1 MVNFTAQIAD
11 YIVKYYNINRFEVL
25 RILDEE
31 WEFLEEAFL
40 TEEVAIETLACE
52 LIELYMVA

>member
-40 TEEVAIETLACE
+40 AEDVDIEALACE

>member
-40 TEEVAIETLACE
+40 AEDVAIETLACE

>member
-40 TEEVAIETLACE
+40 AEEVAIEALACE

>member
-40 TEEVAIETLACE
+40 TEDVAIEALACE

>member
-40 TEEVAIETLACE
+40 TEDVDIEALACE